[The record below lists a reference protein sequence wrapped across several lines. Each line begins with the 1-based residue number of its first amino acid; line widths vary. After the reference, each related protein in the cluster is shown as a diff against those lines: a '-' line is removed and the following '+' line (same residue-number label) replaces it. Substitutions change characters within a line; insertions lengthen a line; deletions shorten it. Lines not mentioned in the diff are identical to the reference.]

1 MIYFRKKHLVI
12 KKTKQ
17 QFINPLIQGYFG
29 IYFLESGSIEFI
41 QYKAL
46 LFFLKKRLKF
56 CSKIFLRV
64 SNSLKRTSK
73 SIGVRMGK
81 GKGSLDNFYIP
92 VECGQVFIEFFFNNN
107 LDLLQ
112 NTDFL
117 NKIKKIILLFSKK
130 INLRMS
136 LIKK

>member
-1 MIYFRKKHLVI
+1 MISFKKKHLVFKNS
-12 KKTKQ
+12 KKS
-17 QFINPLIQGYFG
+17 FIRPIIQGYFG
-29 IYFLESGSIEFI
+29 VYFLESGSLEFI

-56 CSKIFLRV
+56 CSKVFLRI

-81 GKGSLDNFYIP
+81 GKGSIDNYYIP
-92 VECGQVFIEFFFNNN
+92 VEKGQVFVEFCFNNDY
-107 LDLLQ
+107 DLLK

-117 NKIKKIILLFSKK
+117 KRIKNIIFLFSKK
-130 INLRMS
+130 LNIKMS